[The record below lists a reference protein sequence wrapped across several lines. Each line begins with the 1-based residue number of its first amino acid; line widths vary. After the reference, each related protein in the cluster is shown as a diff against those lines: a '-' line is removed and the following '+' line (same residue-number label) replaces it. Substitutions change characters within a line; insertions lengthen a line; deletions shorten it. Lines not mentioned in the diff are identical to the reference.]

1 MNTNFRFLPAV
12 LLFGFSVVFAAAQSP
27 TVALRSGDTIDLRLG
42 GVPSDEISAVSSS
55 YLIDE
60 EGYINLPHIGK
71 IKAAGLDQGRL
82 QNVVEQT
89 YKSQQIYTNPT
100 ITINIPKTTL
110 FVNVDGAVRSRMR
123 VQYTTDMT
131 LLSAINA
138 AGGFNDFANPR
149 KTQLIRDGKS
159 QIIDVRAIRQRPEL
173 DIPVKP
179 GDQIYVPE
187 SFF

>member
-1 MNTNFRFLPAV
+1 MNIKRCLQ
-12 LLFGFSVVFAAAQSP
+12 LLCLLAGASLATAAAQNGA
-27 TVALRSGDTIDLRLG
+27 VLRTGDAVDIRLG
-42 GVPSDEISAVSSS
+42 GVPPDEISAVSSS
-55 YLIDE
+55 YLIDD
-60 EGYINLPHIGK
+60 EGNINLPHIGK
-71 IKAAGLDQGRL
+71 IHAAGLDQGRL
-82 QNVVEQT
+82 QAIIEGT

-110 FVNVDGAVRSRMR
+110 FVNVDGAVRSRQR
-123 VQYTTDMT
+123 VQYTSDMT

-159 QIIDVRAIRQRPEL
+159 QIIDVRAIRQKPEL